1 VVGADRREAS
11 AGASGLPRYNRS
23 VVETFVR
30 NFLSL
35 LVGALWLLILGRV
48 LMSWFDPSRS
58 NQVSRFL
65 VQATEPFLAPV
76 RRFLP
81 QTGTFDFSALIVL
94 LVLGTLMRAVQ
105 AL

>member
-1 VVGADRREAS
+1 M
-11 AGASGLPRYNRS
+11 
-23 VVETFVR
+23 VETFAR

-35 LVGALWLLILGRV
+35 LLVALWLLILGRV

-65 VQATEPFLAPV
+65 IQATEPLLAPI
-76 RRFLP
+76 RRLLP
-81 QTGTFDFSALIVL
+81 QTGMFDFSALIVL

-105 AL
+105 SM

>member
-1 VVGADRREAS
+1 M
-11 AGASGLPRYNRS
+11 
-23 VVETFVR
+23 VESFAR

-35 LVGALWLLILGRV
+35 LLVALWLLILGRV
-48 LMSWFDPSRS
+48 LMSWFDPGRS

-76 RRFLP
+76 RRLLP
-81 QTGTFDFSALIVL
+81 QTGMFDFSALIVL

-105 AL
+105 AM

>member
-1 VVGADRREAS
+1 
-11 AGASGLPRYNRS
+11 
-23 VVETFVR
+23 VVESFAR

-35 LVGALWLLILGRV
+35 LLVALWLLILGRV
-48 LMSWFDPSRS
+48 LMSWFDPGRS

-76 RRFLP
+76 RRLLP
-81 QTGTFDFSALIVL
+81 QSGMFDFSALIVL

-105 AL
+105 AM

>member
-1 VVGADRREAS
+1 
-11 AGASGLPRYNRS
+11 

-35 LVGALWLLILGRV
+35 LLIALWLLVLGRV
-48 LMSWFDPSRS
+48 LMSWFDPGRS

-65 VQATEPFLAPV
+65 IQATEPILAPV

-81 QTGTFDFSALIVL
+81 QTGMFDLSALIVL
-94 LVLGTLMRAVQ
+94 LLLGVLMRAAQ
-105 AL
+105 SM